1 MKLTLGTKIRL
12 LKVYRLCEMLM
23 AHYDI
28 RDYGTVINLLHKIAQ
43 EQIKVS
49 ERMVQDDKD
58 NK

>member
-1 MKLTLGTKIRL
+1 MKLSVGTKVCL